1 MLSNVFKNGS
11 SRKYIFKDGKFSI
24 NPTVAYSGN
33 SINSDGTYNV
43 KGTFSI
49 PFTDTSKEVFIR
61 FKIIADNNVVVPF
74 EGSTVFSEGDKKGV
88 HIYAWSSV
96 SMRNT
101 YMTISSRGNK
111 NIGIILQNSGTSTVI
126 VHSIWYENVGGGVI
140 RQLITYLA
148 NIGKEVLA

>member
-126 VHSIWYENVGGGVI
+126 VHSIWYENVGGVI